1 MANVKNMQIRQQIEF
16 NKELIERYN
25 ITGPRYTSYPTVPQ
39 FSDSFTI
46 DDYKNNI
53 TISNNDLIPKPISL
67 YFHIP
72 FCDTICYYCACN
84 KIVTK
89 NHKKADTYLE
99 YLIKELQ
106 LQSELF
112 DHDRKV
118 EQLHWGG
125 GTPTFLS
132 NQQMS
137 HLMAETRSNFNLRD
151 DDEGEYSIE
160 IDPRKANIET
170 IALLRDLGFNRIS
183 LGVQDLSEQ
192 VQRAVNRIQPES
204 VTKAIVDAAHYYKF
218 KSINIDLIYGLP
230 FQTIESF
237 RKTIKKVI
245 HYSPDR
251 IAIYNYAHMPHLFGP
266 QRRIAEKDLPSANEK
281 LAILQMVIELLTNAG
296 YVYIGMDHFAKPDDE
311 LAAAQRNGGLHRN
324 FQGYSSHQECDMVA
338 MGITSISKI
347 ADCFSQNV
355 KTLDAYYQY
364 LDQQQLPIL
373 KGYKLDF
380 DDKLRAEIISEIT
393 CYSKL
398 DISRLEKDY
407 DISFNK
413 YFSTEKQTLLQ
424 MESDGL
430 IVKRNNTIIVTLAGR
445 LLLRNIA
452 MVFDKFLPMN
462 ANNLTNISSID
473 NDQSKHDKKTKGTQF
488 SRLI

>member
-1 MANVKNMQIRQQIEF
+1 MHIRQQIEF
-16 NKELIERYN
+16 NKELLERYN
-25 ITGPRYTSYPTVPQ
+25 VTGPRYTSYPTVPQ

-46 DDYKNNI
+46 DNYKENVK
-53 TISNNDLIPKPISL
+53 TSNSDLIPKPLSL

-89 NHKKADTYLE
+89 NHAKAETYLN
-99 YLIKELQ
+99 YLMQELKFQ
-106 LQSELF
+106 ANLF
-112 DHDRKV
+112 DHDRQV

-132 NQQMS
+132 HEQMTQ
-137 HLMAETRSNFNLRD
+137 LMVTIASNFNLRD

-160 IDPRKANIET
+160 IDPRKADFGT
-170 IALLRDLGFNRIS
+170 IALLRKLGFNRIS
-183 LGVQDLSEQ
+183 LGVQDFSEK

-204 VTKAIVDAAHYYKF
+204 DTSKIIDAAHKHNF

-230 FQTIESF
+230 FQTVSSF
-237 RKTIKKVI
+237 RKTINKIINYK
-245 HYSPDR
+245 PDR
-251 IAIYNYAHMPHLFGP
+251 IAIYNYAHLPQLFGP
-266 QRRIAEKDLPSANEK
+266 QRRISEKDLPSANEK
-281 LAILQMVIELLTNAG
+281 LAILQMVIETLSDAG

-311 LAAAQRNGGLHRN
+311 LAVAQRNGGLHRN
-324 FQGYSSHQECDMVA
+324 FQGYSSHQECDMIA
-338 MGITSISKI
+338 MGVTSISKI

-355 KTLDAYYQY
+355 KTLDSYYEH
-364 LDQQQLPIL
+364 LDKKQLPIL

-380 DDKLRAEIISEIT
+380 DDKLRRDIISEIT

-398 DISRLEKDY
+398 DINQLEKDY
-407 DISFNK
+407 GISFND
-413 YFSTEKQTLLQ
+413 YFSSAKDKLLQ

-430 IVKRNNTIIVTLAGR
+430 ITKKDKVITVTLAGR

-462 ANNLTNISSID
+462 SNNVTDLN
-473 NDQSKHDKKTKGTQF
+473 KTKKDKSKKVKGPQY